1 MHPKEITPELC
12 VRVQTI
18 AFVTNTSYPTRRGW
32 EQSAPVAESRRLKG
46 LLLKR
51 FLRRRE
57 TDTPLRS
64 EALSCLQK
72 KVSIWW
78 PVGWR

>member
-1 MHPKEITPELC
+1 MHPKEITP

-18 AFVTNTSYPTRRGW
+18 AFVTNTSCPACWGW

-57 TDTPLRS
+57 TDTPLWS
-64 EALSCLQK
+64 EPLSCLK
-72 KVSIWW
+72 RKVSIWCF
-78 PVGWR
+78 VRR